1 MAVPDTNTFTLQDVV
16 DEIMP
21 TTDDLVD
28 RFADAISGNFDVR
41 YSGSKNNLLNF
52 RNYKDTFVEPTPYL
66 VSVSVSPTGRSD
78 SSSACGDT
86 ASVTRYSNNDGQPNS
101 GDIIFEDSDGFTRFN
116 GKGNWFKFGDGSAF
130 IVNYEGVLGTGVL
143 CV

>member
-28 RFADAISGNFDVR
+28 CFADAISGNFDAS

-52 RNYKDTFVEPTPYL
+52 RNYGDTSVYP
-66 VSVSVSPTGRSD
+66 VSVSPTGRSD
-78 SSSACGDT
+78 SSSSCGDT
-86 ASVTRYSNNDGQPNS
+86 ASVTRYSSAEVISYGN
-101 GDIIFEDSDGFTRFN
+101 IIYEDSEGITVFN
-116 GKGNWFKFGDGSAF
+116 GGGKWFKFGTDRAF
-130 IVNYEGVLGTGVL
+130 IISSRGVLGTGTF
-143 CV
+143 CI

>member
-16 DEIMP
+16 DEINP

-28 RFADAISGNFDVR
+28 CFADAISGNFDAS

-52 RNYKDTFVEPTPYL
+52 RNYKDTFVEPTTYP
-66 VSVSVSPTGRSD
+66 VSVSPTGRSD

-86 ASVTRYSNNDGQPNS
+86 ASVTRYSSEDTIRS
-101 GDIIFEDSDGFTRFN
+101 GDIIYEDSEGFNRFDGG
-116 GKGNWFKFGDGSAF
+116 GKWFKFGTDQAF
-130 IVNYEGVLGTGVL
+130 IISSMGVLGTGTF
-143 CV
+143 CG